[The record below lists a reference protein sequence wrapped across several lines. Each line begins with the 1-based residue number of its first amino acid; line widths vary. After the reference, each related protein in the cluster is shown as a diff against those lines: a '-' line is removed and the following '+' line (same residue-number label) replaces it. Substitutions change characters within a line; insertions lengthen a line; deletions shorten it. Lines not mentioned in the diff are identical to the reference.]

1 MQINIDK
8 KTGIFIGII
17 IFLLAVI
24 GVLVVTNASKVTFP
38 DNMRYG
44 MGMSQSTSSNYTGA
58 DIMFLQMMIPHH
70 QQAVDI
76 SNLALSKSQDP
87 ELLALA
93 QTIAESQAAEIIT
106 MENWLNDAGA
116 SKDMGHAGHNMG
128 GMLDSADLAKLETLT
143 GSDFDKVWLA
153 GMIEH
158 HEGAIQM
165 TNMIR
170 DAKNPAIKAFGLEI
184 IAVQASEIEQM
195 KIMLAK
201 IN

>member
-17 IFLLAVI
+17 IFLLAII
-24 GVLVVTNASKVTFP
+24 GVLVVKNASKVTFP

-93 QTIAESQAAEIIT
+93 QTIAASQAAEIIT